1 MISSG
6 QATPILAGSPQKQ
19 SLQRGPSSFFS
30 SPEKKSSVHASPT
43 RGMLMGDGYEERR
56 KGTSTCMSS
65 KQKASITIRENA
77 RHTDTYIKSNNIY
90 RNSKVVEG

>member
-56 KGTSTCMSS
+56 KGTFICLL
-65 KQKASITIRENA
+65 
-77 RHTDTYIKSNNIY
+77 
-90 RNSKVVEG
+90 